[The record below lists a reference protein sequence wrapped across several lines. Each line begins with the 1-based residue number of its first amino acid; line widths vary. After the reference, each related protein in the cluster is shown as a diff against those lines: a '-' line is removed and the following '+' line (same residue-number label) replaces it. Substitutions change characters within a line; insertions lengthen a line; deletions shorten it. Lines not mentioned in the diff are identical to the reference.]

1 MYLLPDNS
9 TAKESRGIF
18 SPRMD
23 YEQWKPLGRGD
34 PLKNDPTYDY
44 VPPVLDRVH
53 YWIDPALRKPDPEI
67 MGENTQQQKTEILVL
82 GVTSKKPSGSNSMAD
97 RRDNYDPFLKF
108 VEGPKFSRPHYT
120 LPASYYPSPFYSN
133 KNKLP
138 ERPGFSSKG
147 EQRVPY
153 TMLVPPP
160 VHKKSES
167 AQFQK
172 PHDVTPI
179 ATTLS
184 TAMPFGHSTPGVMVQ
199 QSNLVYHSSSLSHHD
214 WKDKNH
220 HHFATQAESSSH
232 VTWKTPTPN
241 KTREEHEKNFV
252 TIPPMLSQVMHK
264 GEVTDDTM
272 DIASTYVNIGKPEAQ
287 VHPPTGV
294 DIATVQIPSPSM
306 TIRQPLIMNMNPAPH
321 FIMHKMPPMHSM
333 ETMQTM
339 QPPPVSPPMES
350 SFGNIMSVVHTLL
363 QKEVT
368 PAETFPA
375 TNNIDEYT
383 ASEVRLTPTAVPAT
397 TSATT
402 TTTTTK
408 LTTDP
413 LFKHYKQ
420 PEAPLRGPMYLIIQ
434 GHSKVKTYGP
444 SKQMNGIP
452 IQETNEVLTADEY
465 SKVKHLHTYKKEVG
479 EQRQRESRSGN
490 LQTLT
495 HVVQTG
501 LGAINFEAADE
512 NPRDDV
518 QETELVVK
526 YDVAP
531 RREATTEKYYKGIVE
546 AGNVA
551 RKLQER

>member
-1 MYLLPDNS
+1 
-9 TAKESRGIF
+9 
-18 SPRMD
+18 MD

-44 VPPVLDRVH
+44 VPPVLERVH

-67 MGENTQQQKTEILVL
+67 MGENNHQKTEILVL
-82 GVTSKKPSGSNSMAD
+82 GVTSKKPSGSPSITD

-120 LPASYYPSPFYSN
+120 LPASYYPSPFYAN

-172 PHDVTPI
+172 PHHDVTPI

-184 TAMPFGHSTPGVMVQ
+184 TISPFGHSTPGVVVQ

-232 VTWKTPTPN
+232 VTWKTPQPN
-241 KTREEHEKNFV
+241 KTYEDSESDSKKNEMNYV
-252 TIPPMLSQVMHK
+252 TMPPVVSHVMHK

-287 VHPPTGV
+287 VHPPMGV
-294 DIATVQIPSPSM
+294 DISTIQIPSPSM
-306 TIRQPLIMNMNPAPH
+306 TIRQPPMVMNPSSHLLMGHPLKH
-321 FIMHKMPPMHSM
+321 SKPLPIHSM
-333 ETMQTM
+333 DTMQTM
-339 QPPPVSPPMES
+339 QPPPVES
-350 SFGNIMSVVHTLL
+350 TFGNIMNAVQTLL

-368 PAETFPA
+368 PSESFPV
-375 TNNIDEYT
+375 TNSIDDYT
-383 ASEVRLTPTAVPAT
+383 ASEIRLTPTAVPAT
-397 TSATT
+397 TSPTT

-465 SKVKHLHTYKKEVG
+465 SNVKHLHGYKKEVN
-479 EQRQRESRSGN
+479 EERHQRESRSGD

-501 LGAINFEAADE
+501 LGAINFDMEE
-512 NPRDDV
+512 NRRMDQDV
-518 QETELVVK
+518 QETELGVK
-526 YDVAP
+526 YEVGSK
-531 RREATTEKYYKGIVE
+531 REATSEKYYKGIVE
-546 AGNVA
+546 AGKIG
-551 RKLQER
+551 RKLDATKER

>member
-1 MYLLPDNS
+1 
-9 TAKESRGIF
+9 
-18 SPRMD
+18 MD

-67 MGENTQQQKTEILVL
+67 TGEHNQQKTEILVL
-82 GVTSKKPSGSNSMAD
+82 GVTSKKPSGSISD

-120 LPASYYPSPFYSN
+120 VPTSYYPSPFYSN
-133 KNKLP
+133 KNKLSD
-138 ERPGFSSKG
+138 RPGFSSKG

-160 VHKKSES
+160 VHKKSEN

-179 ATTLS
+179 TTTLS
-184 TAMPFGHSTPGVMVQ
+184 TTAPFGHSTPNVVVQ
-199 QSNLVYHSSSLSHHD
+199 QSNLVYHSSSLTHHD
-214 WKDKNH
+214 WKDNNH

-241 KTREEHEKNFV
+241 KTYEDSESNLKKNEMNFV
-252 TIPPMLSQVMHK
+252 TMPPMLSHVMHK
-264 GEVTDDTM
+264 GEVADDTM
-272 DIASTYVNIGKPEAQ
+272 DIASSYVNIGKPEAQ

-294 DIATVQIPSPSM
+294 DISTVQIPSPSM
-306 TIRQPLIMNMNPAPH
+306 TIHQ
-321 FIMHKMPPMHSM
+321 PPMILNINPGQHLLIGGSHHMHNNKLMSMHTM

-339 QPPPVSPPMES
+339 QPPPVSMPMES
-350 SFGNIMSVVHTLL
+350 TFNKVMDAVETFL
-363 QKEVT
+363 QKDVKEVT
-368 PAETFPA
+368 PPESFHA
-375 TNNIDEYT
+375 TNNIDDYI
-383 ASEVRLTPTAVPAT
+383 ASEIRLTPTTVPVT
-397 TSATT
+397 TSPTT
-402 TTTTTK
+402 TTTTSK

-413 LFKHYKQ
+413 LFRHYKQ

-465 SKVKHLHTYKKEVG
+465 PKVKHLHGYKKEVN
-479 EQRQRESRSGN
+479 EERQRESRSSD

-501 LGAINFEAADE
+501 LGAINFDMGANRRKDQ
-512 NPRDDV
+512 DI

-526 YDVAP
+526 YNVGSK
-531 RREATTEKYYKGIVE
+531 REVTSEKYYKGIVE
-546 AGNVA
+546 AGDVA
-551 RKLQER
+551 RKLDTANEQ

>member
-1 MYLLPDNS
+1 
-9 TAKESRGIF
+9 
-18 SPRMD
+18 MD

-44 VPPVLDRVH
+44 VPPVLERVH

-67 MGENTQQQKTEILVL
+67 TGENNNRQKTEILVL
-82 GVTSKKPSGSNSMAD
+82 GVTSKKPSGAPSFAD

-184 TAMPFGHSTPGVMVQ
+184 TVVPFRHSTPGVVVQ
-199 QSNLVYHSSSLSHHD
+199 QSNLVYQSSSLSHHQ

-241 KTREEHEKNFV
+241 KTRDDGENVSVKNEMNFV
-252 TIPPMLSQVMHK
+252 TMPPVVNHVMHK

-294 DIATVQIPSPSM
+294 DISTVQIPSPNM
-306 TIRQPLIMNMNPAPH
+306 PIRQPPVIMNINPAPH
-321 FIMHKMPPMHSM
+321 LMLGNPHVHKMPPMHSM

-339 QPPPVSPPMES
+339 QPPPVSMPMES
-350 SFGNIMSVVHTLL
+350 TFGNIMSAVQTLL

-368 PAETFPA
+368 PSESYPA

-383 ASEVRLTPTAVPAT
+383 ASEIRLTPTAVPAT
-397 TSATT
+397 TSPTT
-402 TTTTTK
+402 TTTTAK

-452 IQETNEVLTADEY
+452 VQETNEVLTADEY
-465 SKVKHLHTYKKEVG
+465 SNVKHLHSYKKEVG
-479 EQRQRESRSGN
+479 EERQRESRSGD

-501 LGAINFEAADE
+501 LGAINIDMGE
-512 NPRDDV
+512 NRRKDGDV
-518 QETELVVK
+518 QETELEVK
-526 YDVAP
+526 YDVGS
-531 RREATTEKYYKGIVE
+531 RREATSEKYYKGIVE
-546 AGNVA
+546 TGNVA
-551 RKLQER
+551 RKLETAAEH

>member
-1 MYLLPDNS
+1 
-9 TAKESRGIF
+9 
-18 SPRMD
+18 MD

-44 VPPVLDRVH
+44 VPPVLERVH
-53 YWIDPALRKPDPEI
+53 YWIDPALRKPDPEM
-67 MGENTQQQKTEILVL
+67 MGENNNHQKTEILVL
-82 GVTSKKPSGSNSMAD
+82 GVTSKKPSGSPPMVD

-160 VHKKSES
+160 VHKKAES

-184 TAMPFGHSTPGVMVQ
+184 TAVPFRHSTPGVVVQ

-220 HHFATQAESSSH
+220 QHFATQAESSSR

-241 KTREEHEKNFV
+241 KTREDNENVSKNNELNFV
-252 TIPPMLSQVMHK
+252 TIPPVLSHVMHK
-264 GEVTDDTM
+264 GQVTDDTM
-272 DIASTYVNIGKPEAQ
+272 DLASTYVNIGKPEAQ

-294 DIATVQIPSPSM
+294 DISTVQIASPSM
-306 TIRQPLIMNMNPAPH
+306 TFRQPPVLMNLAPH
-321 FIMHKMPPMHSM
+321 LMMHHNMPMHSM

-339 QPPPVSPPMES
+339 QPPPVSVPMDS
-350 SFGNIMSVVHTLL
+350 SFGNIMSAVQTFLE
-363 QKEVT
+363 KEVT
-368 PAETFPA
+368 PSESFPAA
-375 TNNIDEYT
+375 TNNIDDYS
-383 ASEVRLTPTAVPAT
+383 ASEVRLTPTTVPAT

-452 IQETNEVLTADEY
+452 VQETNEVLTADEY
-465 SKVKHLHTYKKEVG
+465 SSVKHLHTYKKDGGQE
-479 EQRQRESRSGN
+479 RHQRESRSGN

-501 LGAINFEAADE
+501 LGAINFDMGE
-512 NPRDDV
+512 NRRKDDV
-518 QETELVVK
+518 QEAELEVK
-526 YDVAP
+526 YDVGP
-531 RREATTEKYYKGIVE
+531 RREATSEKYYKGIVE

-551 RKLQER
+551 RKLERETEH

>member
-1 MYLLPDNS
+1 
-9 TAKESRGIF
+9 
-18 SPRMD
+18 MD

-44 VPPVLDRVH
+44 VPPVLERVH

-67 MGENTQQQKTEILVL
+67 MGENSHQKTEILVL
-82 GVTSKKPSGSNSMAD
+82 GVTSKKPSGSPSITD

-108 VEGPKFSRPHYT
+108 VEGPKFNRPHYT

-167 AQFQK
+167 SQFQK
-172 PHDVTPI
+172 PHHDVTPI

-184 TAMPFGHSTPGVMVQ
+184 TAVPFGHSTPGVVVQ

-220 HHFATQAESSSH
+220 HHFATQAESSSR

-241 KTREEHEKNFV
+241 KTREDSDNVSNFV
-252 TIPPMLSQVMHK
+252 TISPILSHVMHK

-287 VHPPTGV
+287 VHPPAGV
-294 DIATVQIPSPSM
+294 DISTVQIPSPSM
-306 TIRQPLIMNMNPAPH
+306 TIRQPPVIIPPH
-321 FIMHKMPPMHSM
+321 LMMAHKMPMHPIQ
-333 ETMQTM
+333 TMQTM
-339 QPPPVSPPMES
+339 QPPPVSMPADS
-350 SFGNIMSVVHTLL
+350 TLGNFMSAVQTLL

-368 PAETFPA
+368 PSEMFPA

-383 ASEVRLTPTAVPAT
+383 ASEIRLTPTAVPAT

-444 SKQMNGIP
+444 SKQMNGVP

-465 SKVKHLHTYKKEVG
+465 SNVKHLHTYKKEIS
-479 EQRQRESRSGN
+479 QDRQQRESRSGN

-501 LGAINFEAADE
+501 LGAINFDVDE
-512 NPRDDV
+512 NRRKDSDV
-518 QETELVVK
+518 RETELEVK
-526 YDVAP
+526 YDVGP
-531 RREATTEKYYKGIVE
+531 RREATSEKYYKGIVE

-551 RKLQER
+551 RKLEMSTEQ

>member
-1 MYLLPDNS
+1 MRFYLLSDNS

-44 VPPVLDRVH
+44 VPPVLERVH

-67 MGENTQQQKTEILVL
+67 MGENTQHQKTEILVL
-82 GVTSKKPSGSNSMAD
+82 GVTSKKPSGGSPSIAD

-108 VEGPKFSRPHYT
+108 VEGPKFNRPHYT
-120 LPASYYPSPFYSN
+120 LPSSYYPSPFYSN

-138 ERPGFSSKG
+138 ERPGFASKG

-160 VHKKSES
+160 VHKNSPEN

-172 PHDVTPI
+172 PHDAVTPI

-184 TAMPFGHSTPGVMVQ
+184 TMPAPFGHSTPGVVVQ
-199 QSNLVYHSSSLSHHD
+199 QSNLVYHSSSLTHHD

-220 HHFATQAESSSH
+220 HHFAESSSH

-241 KTREEHEKNFV
+241 HNKTYIEDGESDSKNFV
-252 TIPPMLSQVMHK
+252 TIPPMLMEQVMHK

-272 DIASTYVNIGKPEAQ
+272 DIASTYVNIEKPEAQ

-294 DIATVQIPSPSM
+294 DISTVQIPPPGM
-306 TIRQPLIMNMNPAPH
+306 TLRQPPPVIMSMNVAPPH
-321 FIMHKMPPMHSM
+321 LL
-333 ETMQTM
+333 MQTM
-339 QPPPVSPPMES
+339 QPPPVSNPMES
-350 SFGNIMSVVHTLL
+350 IMNAMQTLL

-368 PAETFPA
+368 YPA
-375 TNNIDEYT
+375 TNNIDDYT
-383 ASEVRLTPTAVPAT
+383 ASEIRLTPTAVPAT
-397 TSATT
+397 TSPTT

-452 IQETNEVLTADEY
+452 IQETNEILTGDDYAN
-465 SKVKHLHTYKKEVG
+465 VKHLHGYRKEVN
-479 EQRQRESRSGN
+479 EQRHHQRESRSGD

-501 LGAINFEAADE
+501 LGAINFDE
-512 NPRDDV
+512 NRRMDQDV
-518 QETELVVK
+518 QETELSVK
-526 YDVAP
+526 YQVGAK
-531 RREATTEKYYKGIVE
+531 REATSEKYYKGIVE
-546 AGNVA
+546 AGNIA
-551 RKLQER
+551 RKLAED